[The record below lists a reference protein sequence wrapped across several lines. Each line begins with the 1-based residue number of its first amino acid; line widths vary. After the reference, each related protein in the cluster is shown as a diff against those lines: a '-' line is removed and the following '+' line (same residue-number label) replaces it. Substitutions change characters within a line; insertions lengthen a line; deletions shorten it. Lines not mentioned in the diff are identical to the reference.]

1 MEGGER
7 FFGAFLREN
16 KLPLGGNTLGL
27 FLGEILG
34 FVLRRGRTLEKE
46 EDNGEEEGSF
56 NAKFVFFLSFSGF
69 LSFDGC
75 IYFSTHV
82 LISFLRV

>member
-1 MEGGER
+1 MET
-7 FFGAFLREN
+7 
-16 KLPLGGNTLGL
+16 PYGL
-27 FLGEILG
+27 FLERFLG
-34 FVLRRGRTLEKE
+34 FVLGRGRTLEEE